1 MTFVK
6 DNYPAEKLQ
15 AVSVELYVTMW
26 EEHKDLSKPEYM
38 RECLS
43 RHFSGKQV
51 DEIMAAANTAAV
63 KEKLLG
69 TTDHALQSGAFGC
82 PWYEV
87 TNSEGVKEPFFGS
100 DRQVSVTVAKH
111 NQ

>member
-1 MTFVK
+1 MNFVK
-6 DNYPAEKLQ
+6 DNYPAEKLE
-15 AVSVELYVTMW
+15 AVSTELYVVMW

-43 RHFSGKQV
+43 RHFSEKQV
-51 DEIMAAANTAAV
+51 SEIMAAANTPAV
-63 KEKLLG
+63 KEKLLAV
-69 TTDHALQSGAFGC
+69 TDRALQAGAFGC

-100 DRQVSVTVAKH
+100 DR
-111 NQ
+111 